1 MKTNQQI
8 KCEITVAKYKKRR
21 GKKNW
26 WLFSSERMWTTQ
38 FEAMGIVPSFKLLF
52 FFFFPTVLVLI
63 LLSFLYLKTKSNAA
77 HVTHLD
83 KPVST
88 RFPYRAWLP
97 LFLA

>member
-1 MKTNQQI
+1 MINEKIRMKTNQQI

-52 FFFFPTVLVLI
+52 FFLPNSSSSNPAVFFVFENQI
-63 LLSFLYLKTKSNAA
+63 KRC
-77 HVTHLD
+77 
-83 KPVST
+83 T
-88 RFPYRAWLP
+88 RHTLR
-97 LFLA
+97 